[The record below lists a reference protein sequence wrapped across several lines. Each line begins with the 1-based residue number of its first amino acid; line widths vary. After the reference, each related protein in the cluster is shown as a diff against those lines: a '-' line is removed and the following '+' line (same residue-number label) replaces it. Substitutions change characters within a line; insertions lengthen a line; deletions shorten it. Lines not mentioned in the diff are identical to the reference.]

1 MTPGRTDD
9 PAVEA
14 DLVAEAP
21 PDSPEDLEVLVA
33 RVRVD
38 RGNDAALAHGVDADH
53 CIADNERVSRQAA
66 LGISRNAAD
75 QQVGTKPAD
84 VSAELCHNAVGGD
97 EQVEHIEAFRTAMAD
112 QAGIWSGDGLDRSG
126 GLRAVPRVAGH
137 PWDAVRAGVS
147 IYREE
152 SVASTAGQWAVRTGD
167 MDDSISAH
175 AILGQLRCVERLA
188 GQ

>member
-33 RVRVD
+33 RARVD

-75 QQVGTKPAD
+75 KQVGTKPAD
-84 VSAELCHNAVGGD
+84 VSAELCHYAVGGD

-126 GLRAVPRVAGH
+126 GLGGCPTGGRPPVGRRPGRESSL
-137 PWDAVRAGVS
+137 GVGMGKWPS
-147 IYREE
+147 GLLG
-152 SVASTAGQWAVRTGD
+152 SRT
-167 MDDSISAH
+167 
-175 AILGQLRCVERLA
+175 R
-188 GQ
+188 